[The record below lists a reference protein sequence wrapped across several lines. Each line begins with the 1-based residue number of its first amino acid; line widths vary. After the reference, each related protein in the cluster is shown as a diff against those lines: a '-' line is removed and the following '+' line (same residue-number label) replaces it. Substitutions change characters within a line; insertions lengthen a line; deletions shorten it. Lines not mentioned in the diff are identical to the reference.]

1 MTRGHHV
8 VEASVGEVVL
18 DPRPARPRQRAVD
31 HVQLAVLGA
40 PELVLAPIEV
50 AVDEEPV
57 EVELDRVVGDDLG
70 AGAHEV
76 AVHVL
81 VVAVGVRTLVVDR
94 DPHLDTLGEL
104 LLQDAGELRADLTGV
119 PSEHQ
124 DVDRLGG
131 ALDVLDDA
139 RVELGALR
147 PRFDRR
153 RGGPRVVEIEVA
165 WSGRAA
171 HEVFGRSL
179 RTIGGDR
186 VGGRWPVVLLGD
198 EHHLP
203 EDQEHEQRQADQDTA
218 AHGSPPRERLAD
230 PSRFRLGAQADDDRA
245 DGARRPCR
253 ARRSGSRTNPSQG
266 ESRAAARRGA
276 RSRAPPRHR

>member
-1 MTRGHHV
+1 MAVVDQRPRRLRGGDVTAGDHLHQRGRHRARVGLCGEVRTEVVGHGAAVRPERGQEHRLRLAHDVAGDARHHV

-18 DPRPARPRQRAVD
+18 DPGPACPRQRAVD

-50 AVDEEPV
+50 AVDEQPV

-81 VVAVGVRTLVVDR
+81 VGAVGIGPLVVDC

-139 RVELGALR
+139 RVELGPLR

-153 RGGPRVVEIEVA
+153 RRGPRVVEIEVSA
-165 WSGRAA
+165 VW
-171 HEVFGRSL
+171 
-179 RTIGGDR
+179 
-186 VGGRWPVVLLGD
+186 
-198 EHHLP
+198 
-203 EDQEHEQRQADQDTA
+203 
-218 AHGSPPRERLAD
+218 
-230 PSRFRLGAQADDDRA
+230 
-245 DGARRPCR
+245 
-253 ARRSGSRTNPSQG
+253 
-266 ESRAAARRGA
+266 ESRSRNLRWQPAHHRR
-276 RSRAPPRHR
+276 